1 MNIGVGIVSKEL
13 IHILFLAAGSD
24 GEVQKEELDLIRHY
38 RKYYPSLQN
47 ITQEEFELEV
57 AKLFNQVSS
66 GIENQYILAQLG
78 KNLSQEQKNSGYA
91 LAVEVCASNFA
102 IVPPETDL
110 LAEIRDIW
118 KIEDKVRD
126 AVDLSVK
133 LRYAV

>member
-1 MNIGVGIVSKEL
+1 VSKEL

-24 GEVQKEELDLIRHY
+24 GEVQKEEFDLIRHY
-38 RKYYPSLQN
+38 RKYYPSLQS
-47 ITQEEFELEV
+47 ITQEEFDLEV
-57 AKLFNQVSS
+57 AKLSNQVSS

-78 KNLSQEQKNSGYA
+78 RNLSQQQKSSGYA

-133 LRYAV
+133 LRYSV